1 MNDHLHACSDFVTAM
16 FSRGF
21 VEDGVTRV
29 AVERIHRGE
38 IGEWIRALAW
48 SGLFSNLA
56 VANAARAWRHDPRAL
71 LDALLGDADE
81 VTARRYDALWRSVD
95 ASTALASA
103 TAVNE

>member
-16 FSRGF
+16 FSRDF
-21 VEDGVTRV
+21 VESGAARV
-29 AVERIHRGE
+29 SVERIQRGE
-38 IGEWIRALAW
+38 IGEWVRALAW

-56 VANAARAWRHDPRAL
+56 VSNAAQAWRRNPRSL

-81 VTARRYDALWRSVD
+81 VTVRRYDAAWRAVNS
-95 ASTALASA
+95 STVLESP

>member
-16 FSRGF
+16 FSRDF
-21 VEDGVTRV
+21 IEDGLARV
-29 AVERIHRGE
+29 AVERIHRGD
-38 IGEWIRALAW
+38 IGEWVRALAW

-56 VANAARAWRHDPRAL
+56 VANTAQAWRRNPRSL

-81 VTARRYDALWRSVD
+81 VTVRRYDAAWRAVA
-95 ASTALASA
+95 ASTVLGSS